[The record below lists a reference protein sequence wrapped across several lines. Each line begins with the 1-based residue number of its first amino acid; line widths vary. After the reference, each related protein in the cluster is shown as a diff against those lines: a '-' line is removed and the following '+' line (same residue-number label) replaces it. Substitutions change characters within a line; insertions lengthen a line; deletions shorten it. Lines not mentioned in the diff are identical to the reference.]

1 MICPSDSFTQ
11 VYLVSNNMI
20 LDLKTAIINNQIL
33 SKVQSVRFKAHYLK
47 VRIYNVCAC
56 MCMYL
61 YCTGVVGGVIDEINK
76 REKAKQR
83 DKLGICVCLN
93 S

>member
-11 VYLVSNNMI
+11 VCLVSNNMI

-47 VRIYNVCAC
+47 VRIYNVCVYVYV
-56 MCMYL
+56 CMYIAL
-61 YCTGVVGGVIDEINK
+61 ALLVV
-76 REKAKQR
+76 
-83 DKLGICVCLN
+83 
-93 S
+93 